1 MTIRS
6 RKVFVEGKG
15 GPEVL
20 RIRLKEAQL
29 PRRNQVRI
37 RVHRAGVA
45 FGDVMRRRGVLAP
58 PWAFTP
64 GYDVVGIVEALG
76 PSARKATKGARVAA
90 FLPGPGFGGYADH
103 VVVEEERLVMIPDE
117 VTDDVA
123 IALGLNYI
131 TARQLIHRVAQLSPD
146 GSALVHGAA
155 GGLGTALLDLGGMHG
170 LRLFGTAS
178 RRKHA
183 HLVERGCHPIDYQSQ
198 DFVERIR
205 VITEGGVD
213 AVFDGIGG
221 PHLARSY
228 QALGP
233 RGILVSLG
241 VSGDMTNSVSA
252 LFKAGVCIAQLK
264 LTRDKKRTRAYAIGW
279 SRGCSPADCRRDW
292 QALLEMS
299 RARSFVPLIGA
310 VVPLDE
316 VREAHRL
323 MDEAAVRGKVVLSC
337 E

>member
-1 MTIRS
+1 MTMRS
-6 RKVFVEGKG
+6 RKVFVEGRG

-20 RIRLKEAQL
+20 RIRLEDVPL
-29 PRRNQVRI
+29 PRRGEVRI

-76 PSARKATKGARVAA
+76 PGASRATKGTRVAA

-103 VVVEEERLVMIPDE
+103 VVVREECLVIIPAD

-123 IALGLNYI
+123 ITLGLNYI
-131 TARQLIHRVAQLSPD
+131 TAQQLIQRVTRLSP
-146 GSALVHGAA
+146 GESALVHGAA

-178 RRKHA
+178 ERKHA
-183 HLVERGCHPIDYQSQ
+183 HLVVRGCHPIDYKSA
-198 DFVERIR
+198 DFVEQIR
-205 VITEGGVD
+205 VLTKQGVD

-221 PHLARSY
+221 AHLARSY

-241 VSGDMTNSVSA
+241 VSGDLTSGVSA
-252 LFKAGVCIAQLK
+252 LLRTAAFIAQFKLK
-264 LTRDKKRTRAYAIGW
+264 KDKKRTCAYAIGW

-292 QALLEMS
+292 ESLIEMAV
-299 RARSFVPLIGA
+299 ARSFVPLVGA
-310 VVPLDE
+310 VVPLDK
-316 VREAHRL
+316 VSEAHRL
-323 MDEAAVRGKVVLSC
+323 LDEAAVQGKVVLSC
-337 E
+337 D